1 VPRPQAAVATTDD
14 AQDWRP
20 DPSRHLSLLF
30 DVFALGQRTRTL
42 LLTAMRGC
50 GIRPDE
56 YAAYSVV
63 FEGSVDGVTM
73 TEVARQLGMPVTT
86 AADYVRSMQ
95 QRAHLRRH
103 AHPGDRRAY
112 LLRLTPL
119 GLRAHRKASAA
130 FDRAYQALYAE
141 LGELDEEQ
149 VRATLR
155 ALAGCAERATANL

>member
-1 VPRPQAAVATTDD
+1 V
-14 AQDWRP
+14 QDWRP
-20 DPSRHLSLLF
+20 DPARHLSLLF

-42 LLTAMRGC
+42 LITAMRGS

-63 FEGSVDGVTM
+63 FEAAGADAGSASSGPGITM

-95 QRAHLRRH
+95 QRGHLRRH
-103 AHPGDRRAY
+103 AHPGDGRAF
-112 LLRLTPL
+112 LLRLTPA

-130 FDRAYQALYAE
+130 FDRAYQALNAE
-141 LGELDEEQ
+141 LGELDEEH
-149 VRATLR
+149 VRATLQ
-155 ALAGCAERATANL
+155 ALASCAERATASL

>member
-1 VPRPQAAVATTDD
+1 MPGPAPVEG
-14 AQDWRP
+14 QDWRP
-20 DPSRHLSLLF
+20 EPARHLSLLF

-42 LLTAMRGC
+42 LITAMRGC

-63 FEGSVDGVTM
+63 FEAESITM

-95 QRAHLRRH
+95 QRGHLRRQ
-103 AHPGDRRAY
+103 AHPGDGRAF
-112 LLRLTPL
+112 LLRLTPA

-130 FDRAYQALYAE
+130 FDRAYQALNAE

-149 VRATLR
+149 VRATLQ
-155 ALAGCAERATANL
+155 ALASCAERATGSL